1 MLDYQVYKL
10 IHLIGVF
17 MVYLAFGGL
26 LLNALVGGDKQ
37 SPGRKASAITHGVGL
52 FLVLLGG
59 FGLLAR
65 LGIHWPWPGWIIVKV
80 LIWLAFGGLIAVIAR
95 KPGMSK
101 AIWWLTL
108 VLGIIAAYM
117 AVYKP
122 F

>member
-1 MLDYQVYKL
+1 MLDYTVYKL
-10 IHLIGVF
+10 IHFIGIF

-26 LLNALVGGDKQ
+26 LVNALVGGDRQ
-37 SPGRKASAITHGVGL
+37 TPGRKVSAITHGVGL

-65 LGIHWPWPGWIIVKV
+65 MAIHWPWPGWIMVKV
-80 LIWLAFGGLIAVIAR
+80 AIWLIFGGLIALIAR

-101 AIWWLTL
+101 AVWWLTL
-108 VLGIIAAYM
+108 VLGIVAAYM
-117 AVYKP
+117 AINKP